1 MSSQIIKSKIP
12 PELLFD
18 FLEKICTKQ
27 KKCYIVDDISFKKAK
42 YNDLLN
48 NFYEDLK
55 PFYFNSK
62 KYYLE
67 REKTYNY
74 FTTIIRQICKKN
86 TIPFT
91 SNIKYC
97 NSNYNIRYFI
107 YFD

>member
-1 MSSQIIKSKIP
+1 MSSQIIKTKIP
-12 PELLFD
+12 SELLFD
-18 FLEKICTKQ
+18 FLEQICTKQ
-27 KKCYIVDDISFKKAK
+27 KKCYIIDDISFKKAK

-48 NFYEDLK
+48 NFYESIK
-55 PFYFNSK
+55 PYYFNSK
-62 KYYLE
+62 KYYLD

>member
-1 MSSQIIKSKIP
+1 MSSQILKSKVPNEIF
-12 PELLFD
+12 FD
-18 FLEKICTKQ
+18 FLDKICSKQ
-27 KKCYIVDDISFKKAK
+27 KKFYIIDDISFKKAM
-42 YNDLLN
+42 YNNIIDD
-48 NFYEDLK
+48 FYDTVK

-62 KYYLE
+62 KYYLT

-86 TIPFT
+86 AIPFT

-97 NSNYNIRYFI
+97 NSKYNIRYFI